1 MDNTNISKHLGKTSE
16 YKAVYDSSLLVRE
29 PRSSNRVHLEIDDND
44 LPFVGFDTWNAYEV
58 SCLLQNGTPIAVIAK
73 IVYDCKSKYIVESK
87 SLKLYLNTF
96 NMTKL
101 NVVDTKAACQE
112 LQNTIQADL
121 SKLLEINVSVS
132 IATNRQV
139 FKNSLKKNAFT
150 VWGLDH
156 YTTLEDNAITE
167 CNVFSETPSLLKIHN
182 SLKVEEHYIHSG
194 LLKSNCR
201 VTQQPDWGD
210 VYIYYKGD
218 KEASKASLLQYIV
231 SFRDECHFHE
241 EICETIFKRL
251 QQVLNPEEL
260 LVKCLYARR
269 GGIDINPQRA
279 TSVELLDKDLSDA
292 NIIHIKTPKQ

>member
-58 SCLLQNGTPIAVIAK
+58 SCLLQNGTPIAVVAK

-112 LQNTIQADL
+112 LQDTIQADL
-121 SKLLEINVSVS
+121 SNLLEINVSVS
-132 IATNRQV
+132 IATNREV
-139 FKNSLKKNAFT
+139 FRNSINSNAFAT
-150 VWGLDH
+150 WKLDK
-156 YTTLEDNAITE
+156 YVTLEENARVE
-167 CNVFSETPSLLKIHN
+167 CDVFFETPSLLK
-182 SLKVEEHYIHSG
+182 YIQEPVSEGRYLHSS

-210 VYIYYKGD
+210 VFIYYKSD
-218 KEASKASLLQYIV
+218 KEVTKVSLLQYIV

-279 TSVELLDKDLSDA
+279 TSVELLDKDLYDA